1 MLYRAYS
8 NPMDLVKRYIST
20 GRFGT
25 FVSSFLQAEYDRRK
39 AEAEKDNENKLWLA
53 YVHVASKGLTDKSF
67 DDWKK
72 DVLRSGSTTG
82 SKDAELTA
90 DGARSIV
97 NKLLARNRPKE

>member
-1 MLYRAYS
+1 
-8 NPMDLVKRYIST
+8 MDLLKRYIST

-39 AEAEKDNENKLWLA
+39 QEAEKDNENKLWLA
-53 YVHVASKGLTDKSF
+53 YVHSYSDKSF
-67 DDWKK
+67 NDWRK
-72 DVLRSGSTTG
+72 DVTCAGSTTG

-97 NKLLARNRPKE
+97 DSLFARTIPKE